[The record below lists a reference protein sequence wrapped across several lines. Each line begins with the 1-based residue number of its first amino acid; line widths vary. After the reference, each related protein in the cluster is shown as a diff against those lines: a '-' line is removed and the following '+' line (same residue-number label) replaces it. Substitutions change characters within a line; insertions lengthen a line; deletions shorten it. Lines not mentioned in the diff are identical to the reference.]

1 MFLSIHIFVSA
12 SLVLGLDLTSSFLPD
27 SLPEGDP
34 SEFALPVFL
43 QEPQDT
49 FASRDTAGS
58 LKCRA
63 AHAKSVHFTCDDA
76 DMKAASETQGRDE
89 ATGSSFLE
97 VEISVRKS
105 HVLDTLHDFTC
116 VCHATSAQGSVQ
128 SREAQV
134 EIACEYYFCVNIGVC
149 WSLHSSLGHVC
160 ITIKLQTCRHL
171 LMTAQTCNR
180 FVYFKQNRG
189 SEEIN
194 CVAE

>member
-1 MFLSIHIFVSA
+1 M
-12 SLVLGLDLTSSFLPD
+12 
-27 SLPEGDP
+27 
-34 SEFALPVFL
+34 FL

-49 FASRDTAGS
+49 FASRDAAGS

-76 DMKAASETQGRDE
+76 EMKAASETQGRDE

-105 HVLDTLHDFTC
+105 HVLDTLHEFTC
-116 VCHATSAQGSVQ
+116 VCHASSAQGSVQ
-128 SREAQV
+128 SREALV
-134 EIACEYYFCVNIGVC
+134 EIACKYFSVNIGVC
-149 WSLHSSLGHVC
+149 WSQHSLVC
-160 ITIKLQTCRHL
+160 ITIRLQTCRHL

-180 FVYFKQNRG
+180 FVYFKQKPG

>member
-1 MFLSIHIFVSA
+1 MCFYQYIIFSA

-49 FASRDTAGS
+49 FASRDAAGS

-76 DMKAASETQGRDE
+76 KMKSVRETEGRDE
-89 ATGSSFLE
+89 ATGSSYME
-97 VEISVRKS
+97 VEISVRKA

-116 VCHATSAQGSVQ
+116 TCHASSAQGSVQ
-128 SREAQV
+128 SRQALV
-134 EIACEYYFCVNIGVC
+134 EIACKY
-149 WSLHSSLGHVC
+149 
-160 ITIKLQTCRHL
+160 
-171 LMTAQTCNR
+171 
-180 FVYFKQNRG
+180 
-189 SEEIN
+189 
-194 CVAE
+194 